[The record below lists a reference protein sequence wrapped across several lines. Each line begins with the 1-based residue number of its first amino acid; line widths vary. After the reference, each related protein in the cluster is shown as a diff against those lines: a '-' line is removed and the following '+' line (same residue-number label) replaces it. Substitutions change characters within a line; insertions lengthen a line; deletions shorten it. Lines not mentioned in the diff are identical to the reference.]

1 MPHIDSRLAP
11 RLTLLL
17 LCGFAVILPAHAEKA
32 HAEKA
37 TAIATGKMIGN
48 TCASCH
54 GTHGKSFDE
63 YMPSLAG
70 IDRQQLIKAMR
81 DYRDDHRVSVVM
93 NRIAKGYSDPEIEAV
108 AEFFSRIK

>member
-1 MPHIDSRLAP
+1 MPYLALKLAP

-17 LCGFAVILPAHAEKA
+17 ICSFAVILPAHAEKA
-32 HAEKA
+32 P
-37 TAIATGKMIGN
+37 AIATGKMIGN

-54 GTHGKSFDE
+54 GTHGRSFDE